1 MLLKIICSKE
11 LIKRSYENSLR
22 VKALYLVAIKKL
34 KIIFFFFFFLVVEQ
48 IAIKDLLSI
57 HLYKSMKEF
66 IKEKNRIN
74 VSL

>member
-57 HLYKSMKEF
+57 HL
-66 IKEKNRIN
+66 
-74 VSL
+74 L